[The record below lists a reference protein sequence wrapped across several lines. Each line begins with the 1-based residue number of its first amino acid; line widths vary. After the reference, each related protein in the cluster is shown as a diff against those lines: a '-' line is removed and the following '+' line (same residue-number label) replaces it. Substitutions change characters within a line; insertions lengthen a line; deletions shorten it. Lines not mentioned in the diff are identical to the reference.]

1 VKKLKKLLLDEKA
14 AITKMWLDKLFQTY
28 SPDAVKL
35 FAKDKNQF
43 TNPVGNILSEGI
55 NGAFEAL
62 VEEDNEALAAN
73 LDKIIRIRSVQDM
86 SASQSVSFV
95 FFLKDVVRRALKNH
109 LKGPAMMAELIRFDA
124 GVDAATL
131 AAFDA
136 YVQCRDKVFELRVN
150 EVKRNV
156 SQILKMTGFF
166 ENDPDSHPDQK
177 PGRM

>member
-1 VKKLKKLLLDEKA
+1 VKKLNELLWDEKA
-14 AITKMWLDKLFQTY
+14 TIAAMWLDKLFQTY

-43 TNPVGNILSEGI
+43 TNPVGHLLSEGI
-55 NGAFEAL
+55 KGAFEAI
-62 VEEDNEALAAN
+62 VEEDDEALALN
-73 LDKIIRIRSVQDM
+73 LDKIIRVRSVQDM
-86 SASQSVSFV
+86 SASQSISFV

-109 LKGPAMMAELIRFDA
+109 LKGPAMMSELIRFDA
-124 GVDAATL
+124 RIDTVAL
-131 AAFDA
+131 KAFDV

-166 ENDPDSHPDQK
+166 ENDPDSHSDQK
-177 PGRM
+177 LGNT